1 MLLWL
6 CHNENMT
13 VEEYLR
19 NIKPSQRAEYERFD
33 KIVRSI
39 VPDAEEVMSY
49 GVLTWK
55 YKGKYL
61 LYFGAYD
68 THMSVYPIGHDIIE
82 AAKDELSDFALTK
95 ATLKSKGTVQFSE
108 DNPVPEAIIRTV
120 VETRY
125 HAISA
130 Q

>member
-1 MLLWL
+1 
-6 CHNENMT
+6 MT

-19 NIKPSQRAEYERFD
+19 NIKPSQHAEYERIN

-39 VPDAEEVMSY
+39 VPDAEEAMSY

-68 THMSVYPIGHDIIE
+68 THMSVYPIGHEMIDVV
-82 AAKDELSDFALTK
+82 KDNLGDFVLTK
-95 ATLKSKGTVQFSE
+95 ATL
-108 DNPVPEAIIRTV
+108 
-120 VETRY
+120 
-125 HAISA
+125 
-130 Q
+130 

>member
-1 MLLWL
+1 
-6 CHNENMT
+6 MT

-19 NIKPSQRAEYERFD
+19 NIKPSQHAEYERIN

-39 VPDAEEVMSY
+39 VPDAEEAMSY

-68 THMSVYPIGHDIIE
+68 THMSVYPIGHEMIDVVKDNLGDIV
-82 AAKDELSDFALTK
+82 LTK

-108 DNPVPEAIIRTV
+108 ANPVPESLISRVVLSRLDVII
-120 VETRY
+120 TR
-125 HAISA
+125 
-130 Q
+130 